1 MRKRLTAKIEVT
13 ADMKQRIISFV
24 EQNGFISNKQCRV
37 LLGIGYEQA
46 IMLLNTFV
54 ESDDLIREGKTS
66 GIKYRLSAKSSSF
79 E

>member
-1 MRKRLTAKIEVT
+1 MKSTAKLEVT
-13 ADMKQRIISFV
+13 ADMKQRVIGFAK
-24 EQNGFISNKQCRV
+24 QNGVISNKQCRV

-54 ESDDLIREGKTS
+54 ESGDLIREGKTS
-66 GIKYRLSAKSSSF
+66 GIKYRLSASLSSR

>member
-1 MRKRLTAKIEVT
+1 MRKRLTAKLEVT
-13 ADMKQRIISFV
+13 ADMRHRVISFV

-37 LLGIGYEQA
+37 LLGIGYEQT
-46 IMLLNTFV
+46 IMLLNALV
-54 ESDDLIREGKTS
+54 ESGDLIREGKTS